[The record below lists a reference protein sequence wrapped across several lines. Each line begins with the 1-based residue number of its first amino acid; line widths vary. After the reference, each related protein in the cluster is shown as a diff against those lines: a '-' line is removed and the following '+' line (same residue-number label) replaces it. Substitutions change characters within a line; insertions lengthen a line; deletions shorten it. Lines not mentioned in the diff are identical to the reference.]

1 MVSLKKLK
9 AGGLRGEN
17 SVQHA
22 GRLLPPRGLRAGG
35 EEFKDDA
42 YYLKSARLEAARL
55 VQKCGL
61 TTASRV
67 LDVGCGAGR
76 LAVGILAELGGV
88 ASYTGIDVIRTTV
101 DWCQRELQPT
111 HSGLRFLH
119 VDVQNERYNPAG
131 DAIETE
137 TRLPLEDASADVINL
152 YSVFSHMT
160 YGDVVR
166 YLHELRRVIAPS
178 GKLFLTAFIETDVPN
193 YSINPPGYREQW
205 TGALHCVR
213 FERGFFEDMLGEAR
227 LKLVELVH
235 GRETNGQSA
244 LYIAPA

>member
-1 MVSLKKLK
+1 MVSLKLNKGSPES
-9 AGGLRGEN
+9 A
-17 SVQHA
+17 VHYA
-22 GRLLPPRGLRAGG
+22 GRILAPRGLRAGG

-61 TTASRV
+61 TRDSRV

-101 DWCQRELQPT
+101 DWCQRDLQPT
-111 HSGLRFLH
+111 HPGLRFVHL
-119 VDVQNERYNPAG
+119 DVANDRYNPSG
-131 DAIETE
+131 ETIEAK
-137 TRLPLEDASADVINL
+137 TRLPVDDGSADVINL

-160 YGDVVR
+160 YGDVER
-166 YLHELRRVIAPS
+166 YLHELRRVVAPA
-178 GKLFLTAFIETDVPN
+178 GRIFLTAFIETDVPN
-193 YSINPPGYREQW
+193 YAINPPGYREQW

-213 FERGFFEDMLGEAR
+213 FEREFFEGMLSEAR

>member
-1 MVSLKKLK
+1 MVALKKS
-9 AGGLRGEN
+9 N
-17 SVQHA
+17 SHASVRHA
-22 GRLLPPRGLRAGG
+22 GHLLPPRDIRAAG

-42 YYLKSARLEAARL
+42 YFLKSARLEAVRL

-61 TTASRV
+61 TKTSRV

-88 ASYTGIDVIRTTV
+88 ASYTGLDVIRTTV

-111 HSGLRFLH
+111 HPGLRFVH
-119 VDVQNERYNPAG
+119 VDVANDRYNPKG
-131 DAIETE
+131 GAIEAE
-137 TRLPLEDASADVINL
+137 TRLPVDDASADVINL

-160 YGDVVR
+160 YGDVAS
-166 YLHELRRVIAPS
+166 YMHELRRVVAPS
-178 GKLFLTAFIETDVPN
+178 GKIFLTAFIETDVPN
-193 YSINPPGYREQW
+193 YAINPPGYLDQW
-205 TGALHCVR
+205 SGALHCVR

-227 LKLVELVH
+227 LKLLELVH